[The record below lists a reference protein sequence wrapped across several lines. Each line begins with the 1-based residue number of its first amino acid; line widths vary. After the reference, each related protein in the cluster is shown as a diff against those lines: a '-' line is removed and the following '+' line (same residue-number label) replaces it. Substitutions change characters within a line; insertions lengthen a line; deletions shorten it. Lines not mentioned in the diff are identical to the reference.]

1 MNWLEVIT
9 LQVAGKNREVVQR
22 KITGLI
28 DEIDSKGGIEKVIL
42 YRHAVTGNGLS
53 VHLHWDSVAADPTGS
68 AAGLSLCNALAE
80 YGLISHAVWIEGQEP

>member
-1 MNWLEVIT
+1 MKWLEVIT
-9 LQVAGKNREVVQR
+9 LQVAGKSREAVQR

-28 DEIDSKGGIEKVIL
+28 DEMGSNGGIEEVSL
-42 YRHAVTGNGLS
+42 YRHAMTGNSLS
-53 VHLHWDSVAADPTGS
+53 VHLHWDSAKVDPSGS